1 MVKYKIIDRGLWAA
15 LGRRTIHA
23 VGPDALSGRPL
34 RDGKNR
40 SDTGTRGAGKKRFE
54 TEYERI
60 RRRTI

>member
-1 MVKYKIIDRGLWAA
+1 MPSS
-15 LGRRTIHA
+15 GRRIGSQN
-23 VGPDALSGRPL
+23 VALADMIRPQARPVGRPL

-40 SDTGTRGAGKKRFE
+40 SDMGTRGAEKKRFE